1 VGADGVG
8 SNVSAVVE
16 NVLMHGGAEHE
27 HVLNSCMPGA
37 LNKAG
42 ETLLIIKK
50 WKYLNL
56 WCLCTSY
63 FGGHDS

>member
-27 HVLNSCMPGA
+27 HVLNSCMPE
-37 LNKAG
+37 LV
-42 ETLLIIKK
+42 L
-50 WKYLNL
+50 
-56 WCLCTSY
+56 
-63 FGGHDS
+63 